1 MKGLE
6 LTDHGG
12 VAQDLPEQ
20 DEEIYRLRVVDRL
33 TFSEIGKRYG
43 ISPQAVHQRYQRIAA
58 SLPMPDIAAVRAE
71 SLTMLRE
78 IEREAIAVARMQ
90 GAPVTAGKDGG
101 IVYDPEVKD
110 ENDNAVVVRDFA
122 GRLQALKLAGW
133 ADAEARK
140 LMGADAATK
149 VESTATVKYEMVSID
164 PEALK

>member
-43 ISPQAVHQRYQRIAA
+43 ITPQAVHQRFQRIAA
-58 SLPMPDIAAVRAE
+58 GLPMPDIAAVRAE

-101 IVYDPEVKD
+101 VVYDPETSQ
-110 ENDNAVVVRDFA
+110 VVRDFA

-140 LMGADAATK
+140 LMGADAASK
-149 VESTATVKYEMVSID
+149 VESTAIVRYELVGID